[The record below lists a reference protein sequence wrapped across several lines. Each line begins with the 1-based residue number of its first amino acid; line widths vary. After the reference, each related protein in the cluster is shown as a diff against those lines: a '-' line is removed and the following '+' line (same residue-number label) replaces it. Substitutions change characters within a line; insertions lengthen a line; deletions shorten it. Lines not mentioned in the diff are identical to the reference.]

1 LRFLL
6 GGFMTTSAKP
16 GSETSGLKKSRPRR
30 KRRRG
35 WLWLIPILLIL
46 GGAGWY
52 FFLRPS
58 ESAST
63 EVTGPTTVTVT
74 PEIYRETVSGTG
86 TLSPARSVAATF
98 EFDTSGT
105 LAGVVAVGTRVN
117 AGDVLAEMD
126 TSSFQSTVR
135 DAEVALEK
143 AQAQRAS
150 TASTQT
156 DNAVSL
162 QESIQNAELSVQ
174 DAQRQVATAQSNL
187 ELAQR
192 LQAVGSESSENVQV
206 AQNTYDAASATLAKD
221 QLSLQTLQSSR
232 GLRSDSSEQDLRN
245 ADLSITAA
253 QLSLERAE
261 ADLAA
266 TQLLAPFAGVVSEVN
281 VEEGSIVSSTT
292 PVLTLVDDSQVK
304 LVAQVDETEIS
315 QVQLDMTAEVTLDA
329 VPDETF
335 TGRVTTIA
343 PVARVEN
350 NIPIFDVTITI
361 DNTQGK
367 LRPGMSAQA
376 EILIREIEN
385 TATIPS
391 SAVQAVGDN
400 SSVLV
405 QQPDGSF
412 APQSVTVVTTSG
424 LNSIV
429 QSDLS
434 EGSVILVADATPTAT
449 APEGTNETTNGRN
462 GGLPFLGGPPAG
474 GLQR

>member
-1 LRFLL
+1 
-6 GGFMTTSAKP
+6 MTTSANP
-16 GSETSGLKKSRPRR
+16 GSENAGLKRPRPRR
-30 KRRRG
+30 KRRRI
-35 WLWLIPILLIL
+35 WLWMIPIVFVL
-46 GGAGWY
+46 GVAGWY
-52 FFLRPS
+52 FFLRP
-58 ESAST
+58 T
-63 EVTGPTTVTVT
+63 ETTVEATGPTTVTVS
-74 PEIYRETVSGTG
+74 PEVYREAVSGTG

-105 LAGVVAVGTRVN
+105 LASVVAVGTRVN

-126 TSSFQSTVR
+126 TTSFQSTVR

-156 DNAVSL
+156 DNSVSL
-162 QESIQNAELSVQ
+162 QESIQNAGLSVQ
-174 DAQRQVATAQSNL
+174 DAERQVATARSSL

-192 LQAVGSESSENVQV
+192 LEAVGSESSENVN
-206 AQNTYDAASATLAKD
+206 AARDAYDTASATLAKA
-221 QLSLQTLQSSR
+221 QLSLQTLQSSQR
-232 GLRSDSSEQDLRN
+232 LRSDSSEQDLRN
-245 ADLSITAA
+245 TDLSITAA
-253 QLSLERAE
+253 QLSLERAG

-335 TGRVTTIA
+335 TGTVTTIA

-361 DNTQGK
+361 DNSEGK

-376 EILIREIEN
+376 EILIKEIEN
-385 TATIPS
+385 TVTVPS
-391 SAVQAVGDN
+391 SATKTVGDET
-400 SSVLV
+400 SVHV
-405 QQPDGSF
+405 QQADGSF
-412 APQSVTVVTTSG
+412 APYPVTVITTSG

-429 QSDLS
+429 QSNLA
-434 EGSVILVADATPTAT
+434 EGSVILVADASATPNAAAT
-449 APEGTNETTNGRN
+449 DGGTDPANNGRS
-462 GGLPFLGGPPAG
+462 GGLPFLGGPP
-474 GLQR
+474 R

>member
-1 LRFLL
+1 
-6 GGFMTTSAKP
+6 MTTSAKP
-16 GSETSGLKKSRPRR
+16 GSENAGLKRPRPR
-30 KRRRG
+30 PKRRHI
-35 WLWLIPILLIL
+35 WLWMIPIVFVL

-52 FFLRPS
+52 FFLRPA
-58 ESAST
+58 ET
-63 EVTGPTTVTVT
+63 TMETTGLTTVTVS
-74 PEIYRETVSGTG
+74 PEVYRETVSGTG

-105 LAGVVAVGTRVN
+105 LASVVAVGTRVN

-126 TSSFQSTVR
+126 TTSFQSTVR

-156 DNAVSL
+156 DNSVSL
-162 QESIQNAELSVQ
+162 QESVQNAGLSVQ
-174 DAQRQVATAQSNL
+174 DAQRQVATAQSSL

-192 LQAVGSESSENVQV
+192 LEAVGSESSENVN
-206 AQNTYDAASATLAKD
+206 AARDAYDTASATLAKA
-221 QLSLQTLQSSR
+221 QLSLQTLQSSQ
-232 GLRSDSSEQDLRN
+232 GLRSDSNEQDLRN

-253 QLSLERAE
+253 QLSLERAG

-266 TQLLAPFAGVVSEVN
+266 TQLLASFAGVVSEVN

-329 VPDETF
+329 VPAETF
-335 TGRVTTIA
+335 AGTVTTIA

-361 DNTQGK
+361 DNSAGK

-376 EILIREIEN
+376 EILIKEIEN
-385 TATIPS
+385 TVTVPS
-391 SAVQAVGDN
+391 SAIKTVSDET
-400 SSVLV
+400 SVHV
-405 QQPDGSF
+405 QQADGSF
-412 APQSVTVVTTSG
+412 APYPVTVITTSG
-424 LNSIV
+424 LSSIV
-429 QSDLS
+429 QSNLA
-434 EGSVILVADATPTAT
+434 EGSVILVADASATPNAAAT
-449 APEGTNETTNGRN
+449 DGGTNPANNGRS
-462 GGLPFLGGPPAG
+462 GGLPFLGGSPAG
-474 GLQR
+474 GPPR

>member
-1 LRFLL
+1 
-6 GGFMTTSAKP
+6 MTTSVK
-16 GSETSGLKKSRPRR
+16 GESGLKRTRPRR

-35 WLWLIPILLIL
+35 WLWVIPVLFLL

-52 FFLRPS
+52 FFLRPA

-63 EVTGPTTVTVT
+63 EVTGPTTVTVS
-74 PEIYRETVSGTG
+74 PEVYRETVSGTG
-86 TLSPARSVAATF
+86 ILSPARSVAATF

-105 LAGVVAVGTRVN
+105 LASVVAVGTRVN
-117 AGDVLAEMD
+117 AGDMLAEMD

-162 QESIQNAELSVQ
+162 QESVQNAELSVQ
-174 DAQRQVATAQSNL
+174 DAQRQVATAQSSL

-192 LQAVGSESSENVQV
+192 LEAVGSESSENVN
-206 AQNTYDAASATLAKD
+206 AARDTYDAASATLAKA

-232 GLRSDSSEQDLRN
+232 GLRSDSSEQDLRD

-335 TGRVTTIA
+335 TGTVTTIA

-361 DNTQGK
+361 DNSEGK

-391 SAVQAVGDN
+391 SAIQTTNDG

-405 QQPDGSF
+405 QQADGSF
-412 APQSVTVVTTSG
+412 TTQPVTVITTSG

-429 QSDLS
+429 QSDLTA
-434 EGSVILVADATPTAT
+434 GSVVLVSDSGTTPTAT
-449 APEGTNETTNGRN
+449 ALEGTPNQTNNGRN

-474 GLQR
+474 GPPR